1 MRRHSTQGTIVC
13 LHYPSPMAIN
23 WITALKIVPWGEV
36 LNAAPQIAQGA
47 RRLLNGVQKQQ
58 PAPSPAPQAQAD
70 PTEAL
75 RARILA
81 LEEEQRASA
90 VLIQSLAEQ
99 NAQVVRAVD
108 ALRVRSQRLLAAVCV
123 LAVATAGLLAWAAVQ

>member
-1 MRRHSTQGTIVC
+1 
-13 LHYPSPMAIN
+13 MAAG
-23 WITALKIVPWGEV
+23 WMSALKLVPWSKVIE
-36 LNAAPQIAQGA
+36 ATPQIAQAAQRLMGA
-47 RRLLNGVQKQQ
+47 AQKPP
-58 PAPSPAPQAQAD
+58 PAPSAPHKEPQAD

-108 ALRVRSQRLLAAVCV
+108 ALRVRSQRLLAAVCL

>member
-1 MRRHSTQGTIVC
+1 MTVPRPAAEMRKLFEDLPEACDNTLV
-13 LHYPSPMAIN
+13 
-23 WITALKIVPWGEV
+23 
-36 LNAAPQIAQGA
+36 IAQRCA
-47 RRLLNGVQKQQ
+47 YM
-58 PAPSPAPQAQAD
+58 PAPRKPILPSY
-70 PTEAL
+70 TKLEGRSEGEAL

-99 NAQVVRAVD
+99 NAQGVRAVD